1 MSMFFIHFR
10 ANSND
15 AGPFTLKY
23 NPKWLAILKST
34 NHLQSSSYNNQ
45 HMPGKGYA
53 YGRCDFTPTPEEEK
67 IVRKIFNEEFDIPEN
82 FVKTTKVFNASCEN
96 TKQIFSIQDPKPQV
110 NRRADYLSKMP
121 TKNDDF
127 FQLSAVKK
135 TSFLLAISPK

>member
-1 MSMFFIHFR
+1 MNMFFIHFR
-10 ANSND
+10 ANTND

-53 YGRCDFTPTPEEEK
+53 YGRCDFTPTLEEEN
-67 IVRKIFNEEFDIPEN
+67 IVRKIFNEEFEIPEN

-96 TKQIFSIQDPKPQV
+96 TKQIFAIQDPKPQV

-121 TKNDDF
+121 TKNDDL

-135 TSFLLAISPK
+135 TSFLLGILLK